1 MRTAKVMR
9 VEEARQPSNPS
20 KSARER
26 YMHAYS
32 LFSSVTRGVHRN
44 RIYCEPSSR
53 FVCIESVMLR
63 DNEYFSFFF
72 FFFFF
77 EERKIDQPRRVD
89 GSMDGLFRRWQSE
102 TETEKKNV
110 TRRVNRNGE

>member
-1 MRTAKVMR
+1 M
-9 VEEARQPSNPS
+9 
-20 KSARER
+20 
-26 YMHAYS
+26 
-32 LFSSVTRGVHRN
+32 
-44 RIYCEPSSR
+44 
-53 FVCIESVMLR
+53 CIESVMLC
-63 DNEYFSFFF
+63 DNEYFSF